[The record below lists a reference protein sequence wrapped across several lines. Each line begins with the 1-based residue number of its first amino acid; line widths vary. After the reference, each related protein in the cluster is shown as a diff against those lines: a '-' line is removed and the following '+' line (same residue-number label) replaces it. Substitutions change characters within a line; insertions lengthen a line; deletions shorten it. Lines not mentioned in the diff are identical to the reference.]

1 MCDIKMPK
9 LKIVGLGGAG
19 CNIVNLL
26 LKQEIK
32 GIEYC
37 IADTDAETLSLSSC
51 TNKIELLS
59 IIDDSDGARLR
70 LMKERFQ
77 VAITDADM
85 VVIIS
90 GLGGYVGSTFTPI
103 LTEIAKSVGILT
115 IAVVATPF
123 EFEGKTR
130 MAKCVE
136 SLETLKTV
144 IDTVIV
150 VPNHRV
156 KKIVPKSTPMRTAL
170 SVIDTVIFEAVN
182 CIASSICEPNVINVE
197 YEDVVSILKGGGLAY
212 LGVGIGEGEN
222 NIQDAIERAIHN
234 PLSSTEIST
243 AKRVLLSV
251 TGGIDL
257 DLQNATMIAEVVHNA
272 VDADANI
279 VFSVKIEQNWTSKIR
294 IAIIGL
300 AEEQVTTV
308 EPKIEVNIEGFGQ
321 NFNDELKSVLTQ
333 AEELALKFNTSYI
346 ASEHIVYAMLLTD
359 CKAGELLNSCG
370 CVQELY
376 ERFFVKSLSFDVAIK
391 GYTPRTKFILQHT
404 REDVILKKDYNAEA
418 GTEHVL
424 YKIISRD
431 SLACKIL
438 SAMGVNMRLLKDM
451 LEEAIDS

>member
-1 MCDIKMPK
+1 MCDIKIPK
-9 LKIVGLGGAG
+9 VKIVGLGGAG

-32 GIEYC
+32 GIEYF
-37 IADTDAETLSLSSC
+37 IADSDAETLSLSSC

-59 IIDDSDGARLR
+59 IIDDGDGARLR

-170 SVIDTVIFEAVN
+170 
-182 CIASSICEPNVINVE
+182 
-197 YEDVVSILKGGGLAY
+197 
-212 LGVGIGEGEN
+212 
-222 NIQDAIERAIHN
+222 
-234 PLSSTEIST
+234 
-243 AKRVLLSV
+243 
-251 TGGIDL
+251 
-257 DLQNATMIAEVVHNA
+257 
-272 VDADANI
+272 
-279 VFSVKIEQNWTSKIR
+279 
-294 IAIIGL
+294 
-300 AEEQVTTV
+300 
-308 EPKIEVNIEGFGQ
+308 
-321 NFNDELKSVLTQ
+321 
-333 AEELALKFNTSYI
+333 
-346 ASEHIVYAMLLTD
+346 
-359 CKAGELLNSCG
+359 
-370 CVQELY
+370 
-376 ERFFVKSLSFDVAIK
+376 
-391 GYTPRTKFILQHT
+391 
-404 REDVILKKDYNAEA
+404 
-418 GTEHVL
+418 
-424 YKIISRD
+424 
-431 SLACKIL
+431 
-438 SAMGVNMRLLKDM
+438 
-451 LEEAIDS
+451 